1 MEKVVPISFDNTET
15 AFAYKSDK
23 ALRKANFLFT
33 SMAIHWLV
41 KAGTRLAPL
50 ALKWR
55 LPVKGII
62 RNTMYEQFCGG
73 ETLEKTAATSEKL
86 GKSGVGVILDYGV
99 EAKEGEE
106 EFDKTAQEF
115 IRVIN
120 YAATQQNIAHIA
132 IKVTGF
138 ARFRLLE
145 KLHAGAALN
154 EAEQQEYERVRS
166 RVLRV
171 CSTAAEKNT
180 GILFDAEESWIQQPV
195 DDLCMEMMK
204 KFNRADAVIFN
215 TFQLYRHDRLEFLQ
229 RSFDITRRQGVVLG
243 AKLVRG
249 AYLEKE
255 RRRATELNYPSPIQP
270 DKLST
275 DRDYN
280 AALKFCVEHIE
291 GICFF
296 AASHN
301 EYSSLLVT
309 KLLTEKNI
317 PLSHPHVLFSQ
328 LYGMSDHIS
337 FNLAK
342 AGCKVSKYMPYGP
355 VEDVIPYLMRRAQEN
370 SAVSGQTSRELAL
383 IRKEIKR
390 RKYRAG

>member
-23 ALRKANFLFT
+23 ELRKANFLFT

-41 KAGTRLAPL
+41 KAGTRLTPL

-55 LPVKGII
+55 LPVKRII
-62 RNTMYEQFCGG
+62 RDTMYEQFCGG
-73 ETLEKTAATSEKL
+73 ETLEKTAVTSEKL

-99 EAKEGEE
+99 EAKEGEA
-106 EFDKTAQEF
+106 EFDKTAHEF
-115 IRVIN
+115 VRVIN
-120 YAATQQNIAHIA
+120 YAAGQRNIAHIA

-138 ARFRLLE
+138 ARFGLLE
-145 KLHAGAALN
+145 KLHSGEALSN
-154 EAEQQEYERVRS
+154 TEQQEYERVKS
-166 RVLRV
+166 RILLV
-171 CSTAAEKNT
+171 CNTAAEKNT
-180 GILFDAEESWIQQPV
+180 GILFDAEESWIQRPV
-195 DDLCMEMMK
+195 DELCMDMMQR
-204 KFNRADAVIFN
+204 FNRQNTVIFN

-229 RSFDITRRQGVVLG
+229 QSFTTTRQQGVLLG

-255 RRRATELNYPSPIQP
+255 RRRATELNYRSPIQP
-270 DKLST
+270 DKEAT

-280 AALKFCVEHIE
+280 AALLFCIDHIDH
-291 GICFF
+291 ICFF
-296 AASHN
+296 VASHN
-301 EYSSLLVT
+301 EYSN
-309 KLLTEKNI
+309 LLTTRLLLEKGI
-317 PLSHPHVLFSQ
+317 PFSHPHVHFSQ

-337 FNLAK
+337 FNLAG
-342 AGCKVSKYMPYGP
+342 AGCRVSKYLPYGP

-370 SAVSGQTSRELAL
+370 SAVSGQTGRELAL

-390 RKYRAG
+390 RKYRVG